1 MPPRPRL
8 ATGGL
13 AYHVLNRRVGRLG
26 YLIKVGSSPLLAL
39 KMSCKGDEA
48 VFMAHLLRIEY
59 PVGYCHFMNRS
70 HSRGNIFLDNKRR
83 KRFFD
88 LRSDNS
94 RLRKME
100 IYAPET

>member
-1 MPPRPRL
+1 
-8 ATGGL
+8 
-13 AYHVLNRRVGRLG
+13 
-26 YLIKVGSSPLLAL
+26 
-39 KMSCKGDEA
+39 
-48 VFMAHLLRIEY
+48 MAHSLRIEY

-70 HSRGNIFLDNKRR
+70 HFRGNIFLDNKRR